1 MTRPILKLSAP
12 LASIAMLA
20 ACATPRAEPVV
31 TPVAGASLSLGV
43 APAPQIDAQWWT
55 GLGDPQLDRIMGD
68 ALAGS
73 PRLDIA
79 LARLREARAFV
90 DIQRAGQLPTIA
102 VDADEQRTRLSD
114 KYIIPPP
121 YGGSTRWMGQAQASL
136 NWNLDFWGKQASAVA
151 QARASAD
158 AGALDVHAARLALT
172 GAVAQTYVE
181 LARTER
187 LIAIAQAN
195 IRQRENGL
203 SLTRVRISSGLASTM
218 DARAAET
225 LVAQSRQALVQAEG
239 QREVLR
245 HALAMLAGRGADYYA
260 GIAATQIAFDSA
272 LPLPSVLPA
281 DLLAR
286 RPDVQAGLARIDAA
300 RQGREVA
307 RKDFYPDINL
317 KALIGPQAIGLGNL
331 FTGGAV
337 AYGAGAAV
345 HLPIFEGGRL
355 TAAHEG
361 ATAQLDGAIA
371 NYNETVL
378 GAVREAADAIALVQN
393 ARDELVQQRAALNGL
408 SEVTR
413 LNRVRQASG
422 LDSRLDLI
430 APDINLLQAQQ
441 AEADLQAQ
449 SLISAIR
456 LVIAVGGGFDP
467 AATPQ
472 SGQQTATLSRQ
483 VP

>member
-1 MTRPILKLSAP
+1 MIRPRLWAP

-20 ACATPRAEPVV
+20 ACATPRAQPEV
-31 TPVAGASLSLGV
+31 TPVAGASLNLGATP
-43 APAPQIDAQWWT
+43 APAIDAQWWT
-55 GLGDPQLDRIMGD
+55 GLGDAQLDRIMAD

-73 PRLDIA
+73 PRLDMA
-79 LARLREARAFV
+79 LARLREARSYV

-102 VDADEQRTRLSD
+102 VDANEQRTRLSD

-121 YGGSTRWMGQAQASL
+121 YGGTTRWMGQAQATL
-136 NWNLDFWGKQASAVA
+136 GWNLDFWGKQASAVA

-158 AGALDVHAARLALT
+158 AAALDVYAARLALT

-187 LIAIAQAN
+187 QIAIAQAN
-195 IRQRENGL
+195 IGQRDHAL
-203 SLTRVRISSGLASTM
+203 KLTQVRIRSGLASTL

-260 GIAATQIAFDSA
+260 GISPTKIAFDSA
-272 LPLPSVLPA
+272 LPLPAVLPA

-286 RPDVQAGLARIDAA
+286 RPDVQSALARIDAA
-300 RQGREVA
+300 KQGREVA
-307 RKDFYPDINL
+307 RKAFYPDINL
-317 KALIGPQAIGLGNL
+317 TALIGPQAIGLGNL

-337 AYGAGAAV
+337 AYGAGGAI

-355 TAAHEG
+355 TAEHEG
-361 ATAQLDGAIA
+361 ATARLDGAIA
-371 NYNETVL
+371 DYNEAVL

-393 ARDELVQQRAALNGL
+393 SRAELVQQRAALTGL
-408 SEVTR
+408 SELTR
-413 LNRVRQASG
+413 LNRVRQSSG

-430 APDINLLQAQQ
+430 GPDIDLLQAQQ

-467 AATPQ
+467 AAQPQ
-472 SGQQTATLSRQ
+472 TAAATLSRQ